1 VTVNGG
7 QHANEGDRSMKR
19 LLGVVAAVFMALTT
33 TGCAVSSTTLVRPD
47 QAGSQVIYRISEEQ
61 AFTTALEA
69 YAVLTPKQSVDDVV
83 DGQRRGYN
91 ADERKWTDW
100 WSHRLL
106 VIPAV
111 GTDASGKEVRGYW
124 YDYSGGGTLFATARR
139 RNGLLQLIRE
149 RLDAT
154 GTATVVTNVRDGS
167 YETDGR
173 AYLGLKRDAR
183 DIRPEARPTGTSN
196 ADRLSELKT
205 MREKGLIT
213 EEEYK
218 AKRLQILDRM

>member
-1 VTVNGG
+1 MT
-7 QHANEGDRSMKR
+7 QLIR
-19 LLGVVAAVFMALTT
+19 LAAAALMALVA
-33 TGCAVSSTTLVRPD
+33 TGCATSGTTLLRPD
-47 QAGSQVIYRISEEQ
+47 RGGEHVIYRISEEQ

-69 YAVLTPKQSVDDVV
+69 YAALYPKQSVDDIV

-91 ADERKWTDW
+91 ADERAWMDW

-111 GTDASGKEVRGYW
+111 GTDAGGKEVHGYW
-124 YDYSGGGTLFATARR
+124 YDYSGGGTLWATEKRR
-139 RNGLLQLIRE
+139 TGLIELIRS

-154 GTATVVTNVRDGS
+154 GTATVVTNLRDGQ

-183 DIRPEARPTGTSN
+183 DIRLDVRPPEPSN
-196 ADRLSELKT
+196 VDRLNELKT
-205 MREKGLIT
+205 MRDRGLIT
-213 EEEYK
+213 GEEYQS
-218 AKRLQILDRM
+218 KRRQILDRM